1 MIQCT
6 ITISHY
12 IINLKFR
19 NDKILAI
26 KHTFYIC
33 FIFPL
38 PFRMLILFFVNAVYG
53 ISTLSV
59 RKRGDSNKDS
69 VYMFYERLC
78 TCISHCIFSISF
90 CFPFCSVIR
99 SAFYWNFYP
108 SETLSTWDSPQV
120 LSRWQCQN
128 SYVVLSFRQYLHD
141 YCHPEKNSVVRGE
154 AEVYNGF
161 QVVTFSNI
169 CHLCAGN
176 NYYWHVWY

>member
-1 MIQCT
+1 M
-6 ITISHY
+6 HDMNK
-12 IINLKFR
+12 NLKLG
-19 NDKILAI
+19 NDNILVI
-26 KHTFYIC
+26 KHTLFRISFTLENDYI
-33 FIFPL
+33 
-38 PFRMLILFFVNAVYG
+38 ILWWIY
-53 ISTLSV
+53 TLSV

-78 TCISHCIFSISF
+78 TCISRCIFSISF

-108 SETLSTWDSPQV
+108 SETLSTSDSPQV

-141 YCHPEKNSVVRGE
+141 YCHPEKNYVVRGE